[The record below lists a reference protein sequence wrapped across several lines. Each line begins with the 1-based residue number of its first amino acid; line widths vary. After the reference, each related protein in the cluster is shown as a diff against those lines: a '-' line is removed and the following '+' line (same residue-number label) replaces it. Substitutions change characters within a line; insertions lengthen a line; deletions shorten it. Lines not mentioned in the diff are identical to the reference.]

1 MANAVVPDDQH
12 IVVVEIVAVDEE
24 TKNSFGFRV
33 LVALAGM
40 GFLSFFSI
48 MLRLVT
54 NPEASSAKPPEE
66 ASAKIRSGWRIEAIL
81 RISINC
87 HIYKPAEA
95 F

>member
-1 MANAVVPDDQH
+1 MFVS
-12 IVVVEIVAVDEE
+12 IIL
-24 TKNSFGFRV
+24 KNTVISLLTQGHWWGHKKESSIF
-33 LVALAGM
+33 
-40 GFLSFFSI
+40 FFSI